1 MSEIDPKESW
11 RDPVTGRFKYGN
23 KFWEARS
30 SHGRN
35 PIFDSPDK
43 LLDACVQYFQWV
55 EENPLWEAKVFCYQ
69 GETTKEVMPKMRAM
83 TISGLCIY
91 IGISPDTW
99 ESYHKRPDFIGIV
112 REVSEIIRT
121 QKFEGA
127 AAELLNANIIAR
139 DLGLADKQERKTDH
153 KIEIVDYSNLSS
165 ESPDEDT
172 K

>member
-11 RDPVTGRFKYGN
+11 RDPETGRFKYGN
-23 KFWEARS
+23 RFWEARS
-30 SHGRN
+30 THGRN
-35 PIFDSPDK
+35 PIYKKPED

-99 ESYHKRPDFIGIV
+99 ESYYKRPDFIGIA

-139 DLGLADKQERKTDH
+139 DLGLADKRENTGGVT
-153 KIEIVDYSNLSS
+153 IEVIKFAKDK
-165 ESPDEDT
+165 DT